1 MPTYLIPI
9 NVMRDNYLDS
19 VRKQFEDCKRV
30 ADKTFEQVSDDKLRF
45 TYNENSNSIATL
57 VKHLSGNMISRWTN
71 FLTTDGEKGWR
82 NRDSEFE
89 NDIEK
94 RRELLEIWAEGWNC
108 LFRELN
114 VLDPEDLDKIVFIRN
129 QRHTVVEAINR

>member
-1 MPTYLIPI
+1 
-9 NVMRDNYLDS
+9 MRDNYLDS

-89 NDIEK
+89 SDIEK
-94 RRELLEIWAEGWNC
+94 RRELLEIWTEGWNC